1 VNPNRNR
8 SDNARAA
15 YPAPGQARTKDLF
28 GRPASDFFGGACYMR
43 LSQSLGK
50 QVLLLALLV
59 PCDMQV
65 AVIGKDCNRPKVITS
80 RFVLR
85 KSSKIKRV
93 ERLQAASAPPR
104 RM

>member
-1 VNPNRNR
+1 
-8 SDNARAA
+8 
-15 YPAPGQARTKDLF
+15 
-28 GRPASDFFGGACYMR
+28 MR

-93 ERLQAASAPPR
+93 ERLQAASAPQGGCKILSNGKEMLVPTR
-104 RM
+104 LTKASLSGQR